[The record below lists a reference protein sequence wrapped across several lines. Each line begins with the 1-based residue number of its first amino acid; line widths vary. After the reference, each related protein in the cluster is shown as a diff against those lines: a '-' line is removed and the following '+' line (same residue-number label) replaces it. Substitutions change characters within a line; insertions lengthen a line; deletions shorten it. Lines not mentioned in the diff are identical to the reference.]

1 MKETIRHRGVVEQIG
16 ATTCAVRILQQT
28 ACGGCAVKHLCKSSE
43 SKEKT
48 VEARLDGAT
57 VSLGQTVVVEGSVG
71 QGLKAVLLA
80 YALPLVLMVVVL
92 FGVTRLSNEDA
103 GGLCALLFLGIYY
116 GILYLFRNRL
126 DRKFRFVVKVINA
139 E

>member
-1 MKETIRHRGVVEQIG
+1 M
-16 ATTCAVRILQQT
+16 
-28 ACGGCAVKHLCKSSE
+28 
-43 SKEKT
+43 
-48 VEARLDGAT
+48 EARLDGAM
-57 VSLGQTVVVEGSVG
+57 VSLGQTVVVEGSVD

>member
-1 MKETIRHRGVVEQIG
+1 MVEQIS

-43 SKEKT
+43 SKEKM

-57 VSLGQTVVVEGSVG
+57 VCVGQTVVVEGSVG

-80 YALPLVLMVVVL
+80 YALPLVLMVAVL
-92 FGVTRLSNEDA
+92 FGVTKLSNEDA
-103 GGLCALLFLGIYY
+103 GGLCALLFLGAYY
-116 GILYLFRNRL
+116 GALYLFRNRL
-126 DRKFRFVVKVINA
+126 NRKFCFVVKVINA